1 MILHNP
7 VYRAIHF
14 IIFIID
20 YYLLETYIVP
30 DLWRA
35 KLARRLY
42 FIQPCYTVYSAVLC
56 MSLFLPS
63 YLLNYNSA
71 KCQLPECKSR

>member
-1 MILHNP
+1 MILHKP
-7 VYRAIHF
+7 IYRAIHF

-30 DLWRA
+30 NQTLWRA
-35 KLARRLY
+35 KLASRLY
-42 FIQPCYTVYSAVLC
+42 FGQPCSTVYSAVLC

-63 YLLNYNSA
+63 Y
-71 KCQLPECKSR
+71 QLTTTIQRQMSVT